1 MIIVPLTCFV
11 VSFSFLGIS
20 KSLKS
25 SLIVSRFLFYTN
37 TPFNKIICFHKKMRK
52 MKRKGTSPNSL
63 TKQKTK
69 KSVFDTKTP
78 PALNLEIK
86 LILFTYTT
94 LTLMAGI
101 HLKRYF

>member
-25 SLIVSRFLFYTN
+25 SLIVSRFFFFIQIRRLIKLFAFT
-37 TPFNKIICFHKKMRK
+37 KKMRK
-52 MKRKGTSPNSL
+52 MKRIGTSPYSL

-86 LILFTYTT
+86 LILFTHSTPTT
-94 LTLMAGI
+94 LMSGI
-101 HLKRYF
+101 HQKC